1 MSNYDSYSNRL
12 NKIFQAHNIS
22 SEYLTILL
30 ENASPLPYHNLEHC
44 IQVSERAA
52 FIAKYF
58 HQPQRNQVL
67 AGLFHDLK
75 HLGPGVPDSEN
86 VSLAV
91 DLWEKASSG
100 IESKETIEA
109 VSRLIASTEYPYT
122 PTLSL
127 DEKII
132 RTADLTQSINPKWNQ
147 LLELERGSVSK
158 TDFLDKDILII
169 DSSLLMNLSY

>member
-1 MSNYDSYSNRL
+1 MSNYDSYSTRL
-12 NKIFQAHNIS
+12 RKIFQKYNIS
-22 SEYLTILL
+22 SEYLPIIL
-30 ENASPLPYHNLEHC
+30 ENSSPLPYHNLEHC

-86 VSLAV
+86 VSLAI
-91 DLWEKASSG
+91 DLWKKSSSNV
-100 IESKETIEA
+100 ENEETVEI

-122 PTLSL
+122 PTLNL

-147 LLELERGSVSK
+147 LLELERGTMSK
-158 TDFLDKDILII
+158 VDFLDKDVLII
-169 DSSLLMNLSY
+169 DSSLLLNLSY